1 MTATGIKKFIHSDAF
16 VGVLL
21 IAAALL
27 ALAASNSA
35 FRDYYNALL
44 LTPAAIQIGAFAIEK
59 PLLLW
64 INDGLM
70 AVFFF
75 LVGLEIKREVMCGE
89 LSTFDKASLPIFAAV
104 GGMAV
109 PALIYYLFNAA
120 DPVAVNG
127 WAIPAAT
134 DIAFALGFLALIA
147 AGAPFDLEALVPL
160 IDDLFASA
168 AELSVPVTELEP
180 LFARLRRR
188 GLRIGI
194 ASSDNERSI
203 RVTVQRF
210 GIGDYVDFVAG
221 YDSGHGSKPGP
232 GMVLGFCAETGLA
245 PHQVAVVGDNNHDL
259 HMGRNAGV
267 GLKVAVLSG
276 TGSRQSLEEAC
287 DILLNDITELEA
299 ALS

>member
-1 MTATGIKKFIHSDAF
+1 MAAPTTIAGI
-16 VGVLL
+16 L
-21 IAAALL
+21 
-27 ALAASNSA
+27 
-35 FRDYYNALL
+35 
-44 LTPAAIQIGAFAIEK
+44 
-59 PLLLW
+59 
-64 INDGLM
+64 
-70 AVFFF
+70 
-75 LVGLEIKREVMCGE
+75 
-89 LSTFDKASLPIFAAV
+89 FDKDGTLLDFDASWEPVNRKLAQIAAV
-104 GGMAV
+104 GDAELADRLLAACGM
-109 PALIYYLFNAA
+109 
-120 DPVAVNG
+120 DPVSGHLV
-127 WAIPAAT
+127 PDSLLAAGNSRE
-134 DIAFALGFLALIA
+134 IGQGLIA
-147 AGAPFDLEALVPL
+147 AGAPFDLDALVPL

-180 LFARLRRR
+180 LFARLRGR
-188 GLRIGI
+188 GFRIGI

-203 RVTVQRF
+203 RVTVRRF

-299 ALS
+299 ALG

>member
-1 MTATGIKKFIHSDAF
+1 MVAEDNR
-16 VGVLL
+16 V
-21 IAAALL
+21 
-27 ALAASNSA
+27 LAAPSNIA
-35 FRDYYNALL
+35 GIL
-44 LTPAAIQIGAFAIEK
+44 
-59 PLLLW
+59 
-64 INDGLM
+64 
-70 AVFFF
+70 
-75 LVGLEIKREVMCGE
+75 
-89 LSTFDKASLPIFAAV
+89 FDKDGTLLDFDASWAPVNRKLAQIAAV
-104 GGMAV
+104 GDSELADRLLAACGM
-109 PALIYYLFNAA
+109 
-120 DPVAVNG
+120 DPVSG
-127 WAIPAAT
+127 HLEPDSLLAAGNSRE
-134 DIAFALGFLALIA
+134 IGEGLIA

>member
-1 MTATGIKKFIHSDAF
+1 MVSEDNRVMASPSDIAGI
-16 VGVLL
+16 L
-21 IAAALL
+21 
-27 ALAASNSA
+27 
-35 FRDYYNALL
+35 
-44 LTPAAIQIGAFAIEK
+44 
-59 PLLLW
+59 
-64 INDGLM
+64 
-70 AVFFF
+70 
-75 LVGLEIKREVMCGE
+75 
-89 LSTFDKASLPIFAAV
+89 FDKDGTLLDFDASWAPVNRKLAQIAAV
-104 GGMAV
+104 GDSELADRLLAACGM
-109 PALIYYLFNAA
+109 
-120 DPVAVNG
+120 DPVSGHLV
-127 WAIPAAT
+127 PDSLLAAGNSRE
-134 DIAFALGFLALIA
+134 IGEGLIA

-188 GLRIGI
+188 GLRLGI

-299 ALS
+299 ALG